1 LIRYL
6 TSLLGKKSSKR
17 ERAHQR
23 RCHEKKKG
31 DHTSLIEI
39 ARHFSKQQLKNV
51 SFLATIDLMNDKV
64 LLGFAAHL
72 LSNPTLSV
80 G

>member
-1 LIRYL
+1 M
-6 TSLLGKKSSKR
+6 
-17 ERAHQR
+17 
-23 RCHEKKKG
+23 
-31 DHTSLIEI
+31 IEI